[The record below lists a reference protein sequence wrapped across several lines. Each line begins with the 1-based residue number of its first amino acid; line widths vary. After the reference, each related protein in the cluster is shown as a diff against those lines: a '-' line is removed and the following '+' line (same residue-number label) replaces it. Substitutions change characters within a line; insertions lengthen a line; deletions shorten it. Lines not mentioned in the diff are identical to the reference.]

1 MDRKQLNRDK
11 ILVCSKDIIESEG
24 IHNLTILNIVKKC
37 NISKRTF
44 YEIFPSKKILINELK
59 QGDNGLQ
66 IIDEREAII
75 KKAREGF
82 SKKGY
87 YGIDMDEIA
96 KAAGIQRTTLYKYF
110 KSKEE
115 LLEYC
120 VKYETEMIKRVAGKT
135 LLNIENPAE
144 VLEKFITGFCKYVEK
159 TYPSTLFSEAYNQIS
174 YNKNIEEYTKD
185 LHHFFVNSLISV
197 LEAGVKKG
205 IFRSD
210 LDVEGIA
217 VVTLAA
223 LHGLDYFSKINPSL
237 DIKGRIKN
245 NVLALLFN
253 TILIKQES

>member
-59 QGDNGLQ
+59 QGGNGLQ
-66 IIDEREAII
+66 IIDEREDII
-75 KKAREGF
+75 KKARESF

-87 YGIDMDEIA
+87 NRIDMDEIA
-96 KAAGIQRTTLYKYF
+96 KAAGIRRTTLYKYF

-144 VLEKFITGFCKYVEK
+144 VLEKYITGFCKYIEK
-159 TYPSTLFSEAYNQIS
+159 PYPSTLFSEAYN
-174 YNKNIEEYTKD
+174 YNKKIDGYSKD
-185 LHHFFVNSLISV
+185 LHHFFVNSLINV
-197 LEAGVKKG
+197 LESGVKKG
-205 IFRSD
+205 IFHRD

-217 VVTLAA
+217 VVVLAA
-223 LHGLDYFSKINPSL
+223 LSGLDYFSKINPSL
-237 DIKGRIKN
+237 DINGRIKN